1 MIFYIMLPISFLFY
15 FWGDLIFI
23 SFYEGGKFSSSNT
36 IKTFSVLKYYS
47 FGLVFISIYHL
58 FVKIFYSVKKYNYV
72 LIISV
77 SAIVVKLLL
86 SALLVKEFK
95 EEGLA
100 LSTTLLYVFLMFFA
114 IFINFIEIKVIK
126 INIFLQKIIIN
137 ITNLMISYFIS
148 QLLCD
153 LIQLNDF
160 GGKII
165 SVMFFITSFYFTAYL
180 LNESEINVIKRT
192 IFSFAKLN

>member
-1 MIFYIMLPISFLFY
+1 MCIRDSPDKLIDDIRNAYGMIFYIMLPISFLFY

-148 QLLCD
+148 QLLS
-153 LIQLNDF
+153 LIH
-160 GGKII
+160 I
-165 SVMFFITSFYFTAYL
+165 SEPTRPY
-180 LNESEINVIKRT
+180 
-192 IFSFAKLN
+192 

>member
-1 MIFYIMLPISFLFY
+1 M
-15 FWGDLIFI
+15 
-23 SFYEGGKFSSSNT
+23 
-36 IKTFSVLKYYS
+36 
-47 FGLVFISIYHL
+47 
-58 FVKIFYSVKKYNYV
+58 
-72 LIISV
+72 IISV